1 MNDLKDKGINLRVDM
16 PILELTVFHRSVT
29 ENDAN
34 DAKKGLRKSKFS
46 HLINQYW
53 VILILIQS
61 KTSLKHLHTLQTI
74 ISIYL

>member
-1 MNDLKDKGINLRVDM
+1 MSFKNGLKNKGINTSEDT
-16 PILELTVFHRSVT
+16 PILEATLFHRFAT
-29 ENDAN
+29 EN

-61 KTSLKHLHTLQTI
+61 ETCLRHLNTL
-74 ISIYL
+74 